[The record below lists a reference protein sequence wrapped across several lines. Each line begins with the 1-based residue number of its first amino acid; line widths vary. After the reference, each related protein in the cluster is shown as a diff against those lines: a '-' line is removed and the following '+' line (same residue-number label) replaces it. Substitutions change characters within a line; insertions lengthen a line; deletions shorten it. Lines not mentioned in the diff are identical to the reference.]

1 MRPRRLTTFDYTGC
15 HHYAL
20 TFCTYRRNRYFEDPA
35 LLAVV
40 MQQISRTIVEHG
52 FEELAYC
59 YMPDHVHVLV
69 AGLIENASFV
79 PCIEVVRQRSSRAA
93 KTFQGIRL
101 WQDGYFERVIRADE
115 QLDCAAAVSLNADA
129 LLTCQFML
137 EDHAV
142 RHSYHHL
149 AKIRAALNG
158 SAV

>member
-35 LLAVV
+35 LLAIV

-115 QLDCAAAVSLNADA
+115 QLDCAARYIFENPVRAGLVSDA
-129 LLTCQFML
+129 KDWPNSGGRLWRCVYGERTKDCP
-137 EDHAV
+137 
-142 RHSYHHL
+142 S
-149 AKIRAALNG
+149 
-158 SAV
+158 